1 MEIIERFTTAHNNK
15 YDYSL
20 VNYKNVRTKVDI
32 ICKKHGVFSQLP
44 LHHIKGQG
52 CKKCAQYS
60 NTNEFLKKASEI
72 HGDKY
77 DYSLVKYIRSNLK
90 VKIICKE
97 HGEFEQT
104 PNSHLTNH
112 GCPSCGNTKKMNID
126 EFIDKSIK
134 IHGNKYDYSL
144 VIYKNIHKH
153 IILVCKEHGE
163 FEQTPNSHLSG
174 SGCPIC
180 SIKYNK
186 SENEWLDIMDI
197 SNKNRQIKIGNYTVD
212 GYDPESNI
220 IYEFYG
226 DYWHGNPN
234 IYNPNHINRNNK
246 KSFGLLYTETIYREN
261 TLRNMGYNVISIW
274 ENDFIKKYKQK

>member
-1 MEIIERFTTAHNNK
+1 MNIIERFKTNHNDK
-15 YDYSL
+15 YGYSL
-20 VNYKNVRTKVDI
+20 VNYENVRTKVDI

-52 CKKCAQYS
+52 CKKCVQYS
-60 NTNEFLKKASEI
+60 NTNEFIKKSFEL
-72 HGDKY
+72 HGYKY

-90 VKIICKE
+90 VKII
-97 HGEFEQT
+97 
-104 PNSHLTNH
+104 
-112 GCPSCGNTKKMNID
+112 
-126 EFIDKSIK
+126 
-134 IHGNKYDYSL
+134 
-144 VIYKNIHKH
+144 
-153 IILVCKEHGE
+153 CKEHGE

-186 SENEWLDIMDI
+186 SENEWLDIMNI
-197 SNKNRQIKIGNYTVD
+197 SNKNRQVKIGNYTVD
-212 GYDPESNI
+212 GYDPKYNT

-234 IYNPNHINRNNK
+234 IYNPKHINRNNK
-246 KSFGLLYTETIYREN
+246 KSFGILYRETIYREN
-261 TLRNMGYNVISIW
+261 TLKSMGYNVISIW